1 MNLIDKAILE
11 WSYRTKKGYPDLNNK
26 EDLRVFE
33 SLFGFDLKEASVNIN
48 SRKATELL
56 LQKYPET
63 FSKMSDSFR
72 VGNKA
77 KISSDEFIKIIQDTF
92 NTTPEVHPPGTER
105 NSQQSKPKGSSKYT
119 RYIFNTDEGEISI
132 ILSGGPKAE
141 TSERQERG
149 IIDAVNSVEG
159 VKTVIGANGFKVE
172 NVLKADKV
180 ESAYKHEP
188 YADVQ
193 FEIKGKSD
201 PFMVSAKAT
210 ATPSIAGGGLAG
222 FTLFGEDV
230 RKFIED
236 FYNDAYK
243 HYKKIF
249 DEHSELDLNTDLYRT
264 DYFKDVNRKVP
275 SELVLEIMEGT
286 PQMGGPIDAYYIGNM
301 DVTHTIE
308 GSTVTLDGSIIPI
321 EKFANETEIYVHI
334 KKRSGSYFFT
344 DSKQTVNGLTIPRI
358 FTNRPGGTQAQ
369 ARLGSNTKLRGSVII

>member
-11 WSYRTKKGYPDLNNK
+11 WSYRTKKGYPDLNNE

-33 SLFGFDLKEASVNIN
+33 SVFGFNLKEASVNIN
-48 SRKATELL
+48 SKKATQLL
-56 LQKYPET
+56 LAKYPDT
-63 FSKMSDSFR
+63 FSKMSDPLR
-72 VGNKA
+72 VGNKG

-105 NSQQSKPKGSSKYT
+105 NSQQSKPKGSSKYN
-119 RYIFNTDEGEISI
+119 RYIFNTDEGEVNI

-159 VKTVIGANGFKVE
+159 VKTVVGANGFKVE
-172 NVLKADKV
+172 NVLKAGKV

-193 FEIKGKSD
+193 FEIRGKSD
-201 PFMVSAKAT
+201 PFMISAKAT

-222 FTLFGEDV
+222 FTLFGEEV
-230 RKFIED
+230 RKFVED
-236 FYNDAYK
+236 FYNDAYA

-249 DEHSELDLNTDLYRT
+249 DNHSELEYDTDLYKT
-264 DYFKDVNRKVP
+264 NYFKDVNRKVP
-275 SELVLEIMEGT
+275 SELVREIMEGT

-301 DVTHTIE
+301 DVTHTVE
-308 GSTVTLDGSIIPI
+308 DSTITLDGSIIPI
-321 EKFANETEIYVHI
+321 EKFAKETEIYVHI

-344 DSKQTVNGLTIPRI
+344 DNKQTVNGLTLPRI

-369 ARLGSNTKLRGSVII
+369 ARLGSNTKPRGSVII